1 MGLWNQKM
9 QEDFKSDY
17 EKFKEHMA
25 ELAATRQKAEWA
37 LNNAQS
43 ANSRIRNN
51 EDKLKDVEKKI
62 ERRLE
67 ELDASIDFI
76 NYNFPKITAKIHAL
90 ELNADTSEKIMQ
102 KKIEKLEAK
111 QKKSSVAIIILA
123 VSLAVLGVLHAIR

>member
-17 EKFKEHMA
+17 EKFKDHIA
-25 ELAATRQKAEWA
+25 ELAATRQQAEWA

-43 ANSRIRNN
+43 ANSRIRSN

-67 ELDASIDFI
+67 ELEASVDYI
-76 NYNFPKITAKIHAL
+76 NYIFPKINAKIHTL
-90 ELNADTSEKIMQ
+90 ELNADTSEKSAL

-111 QKKSSVAIIILA
+111 QKKSSVAIIIFA